1 MLSGEY
7 RRSPRIVELDARK
20 AQESRSQNM
29 ANVICE
35 VMDVEELDKGQDILK
50 QKRGRKKVKVRAV
63 QDLVVNS
70 VEYKD
75 QKTDTGND
83 EDHLINAANVP
94 SRAATPEKSKLELLL
109 GILQRFVFISW
120 TNQALIALTKKY
132 NGLNILFPSTR
143 KKKKDFCVEFYYDV
157 IKEPMDFGTIAKKL
171 NEGSYQT
178 LEEFEHDVFLI
189 SNNAMLF
196 NASNTIY
203 YRQARALKELA
214 TRLFLALKTDPENFE
229 TEASMRRMGVGRRSK
244 ADIRILNCNS
254 NNKNNTGIG
263 ARGHRAQR
271 GLDDFEVE
279 KRQTYRAWNSFLS
292 ENGSLVSAIYNSPK
306 QLKLVSIVSSN

>member
-109 GILQRFVFISW
+109 GILQRRDTHKIFAEPV
-120 TNQALIALTKKY
+120 NAEE
-132 NGLNILFPSTR
+132 
-143 KKKKDFCVEFYYDV
+143 VEFYYDV

-178 LEEFEHDVFLI
+178 LEEFEVCFQNGCLSICLI
-189 SNNAMLF
+189 TYFWAGEDF
-196 NASNTIY
+196 HVVP
-203 YRQARALKELA
+203 ELRNQIA
-214 TRLFLALKTDPENFE
+214 FSCF
-229 TEASMRRMGVGRRSK
+229 
-244 ADIRILNCNS
+244 
-254 NNKNNTGIG
+254 
-263 ARGHRAQR
+263 
-271 GLDDFEVE
+271 F
-279 KRQTYRAWNSFLS
+279 
-292 ENGSLVSAIYNSPK
+292 
-306 QLKLVSIVSSN
+306 